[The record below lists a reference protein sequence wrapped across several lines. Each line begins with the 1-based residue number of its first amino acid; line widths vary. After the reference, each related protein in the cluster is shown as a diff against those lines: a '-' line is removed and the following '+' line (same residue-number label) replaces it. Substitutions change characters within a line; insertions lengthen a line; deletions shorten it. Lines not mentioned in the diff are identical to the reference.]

1 MTRHFEALTLRPIL
15 KHQLTKQSRLPWRF
29 AQSAAEF
36 ISIKSFMSSAKHKS
50 LHKGKLR
57 MLLTNSKNRIGDKCP
72 PWGTPDVDEKMVDFT
87 PNNFTH

>member
-15 KHQLTKQSRLPWRF
+15 KHQLTKQSRLLRRF

-50 LHKGKLR
+50 LHKGKALR
-57 MLLTNSKNRIGDKCP
+57 TLLTNSKNIGD
-72 PWGTPDVDEKMVDFT
+72 
-87 PNNFTH
+87 